1 MTLEER
7 LGAALKT
14 AQSKPAPEAQQA
26 AKRVYSQSMS
36 SVFATE
42 LGAYLR
48 ERGCADARPAA
59 PGELGGSGAER
70 RMAGGIGAK
79 KVDVTWATAE
89 AGLIFAASIKTIN
102 AKDATSGNYQKNL
115 TNRRADLL
123 FESVTLHRR
132 FPYAVLL
139 GLFCLD
145 QGAAADKKMKGEKL
159 TRRSTFENAHQ
170 RLELFTGRNDP
181 ADREEQFE
189 ILCILLVDSE
199 CDPPKVTAYEAGEH
213 SSLVRLDN
221 VIDQA
226 LSKVQ
231 ERNPD
236 FYEYDEVVRTIR
248 KLSR

>member
-1 MTLEER
+1 LTLEER
-7 LGAALKT
+7 LAAALKT
-14 AQSKPAPEAQQA
+14 AQTKPAADAEQA
-26 AKRVYSQSMS
+26 MKRGYSQSMS

-48 ERGCADARPAA
+48 DRGCADARPAA

-102 AKDATSGNYQKNL
+102 AKDARSGNYQKNL

-132 FPYAVLL
+132 FPYAVML

-145 QGAAADKKMKGEKL
+145 QGAAADEKMRGEKL
-159 TRRSTFENAHQ
+159 TRRSTFQNAHQ
-170 RLELFTGRNDP
+170 RLQLFTGRDDP

-213 SSLVRLDN
+213 NALLSLDD
-221 VIDQA
+221 VIDRS
-226 LSKVQ
+226 LLKVG

-236 FYEYDEVVRTIR
+236 FYEYDVASRMIK

>member
-7 LGAALKT
+7 LAAALKT
-14 AQSKPAPEAQQA
+14 ARSKPAADAEQG
-26 AKRVYSQSMS
+26 AKRGYSQSMS
-36 SVFATE
+36 NVFATE
-42 LGAYLR
+42 LGAFLR
-48 ERGCADARPAA
+48 ERGCIEARPAA
-59 PGELGGSGAER
+59 PGQLGGSGAER

-79 KVDVTWATAE
+79 KVDVTWATPE

-102 AKDATSGNYQKNL
+102 AKDAATGNYQKNL
-115 TNRRADLL
+115 TNRRDDLL

-145 QGAAADKKMKGEKL
+145 QGAAADEKKKGDKL

-170 RLELFTGRNDP
+170 RLRLFSGRDDP

-189 ILCILLVDSE
+189 FLAILLVDNES
-199 CDPPKVTAYEAGEH
+199 DPPRVTAYGAGDH
-213 SSLVRLDN
+213 TSVVSLDCVLND
-221 VIDQA
+221 A
-226 LSKVQ
+226 LLKVS

-236 FYEYDEVVRTIR
+236 FYKYDESKRVIS
-248 KLSR
+248 KLNK

>member
-1 MTLEER
+1 
-7 LGAALKT
+7 
-14 AQSKPAPEAQQA
+14 
-26 AKRVYSQSMS
+26 MS
-36 SVFATE
+36 NVFATE
-42 LGAYLR
+42 IGAYLR
-48 ERGCADARPAA
+48 ERGCIEARPAA

-89 AGLIFAASIKTIN
+89 GGLIFASSIKTIN
-102 AKDATSGNYQKNL
+102 AKDARSGNYQKNL
-115 TNRRADLL
+115 TNRRGDLL

-132 FPYAVLL
+132 FPYAVLV
-139 GLFCLD
+139 GLLCLD
-145 QGAAADKKMKGEKL
+145 QGAAGDQKMRGNRL

-170 RLELFTGRNDP
+170 RLQLFTGRDDP

-199 CDPPKVTAYEAGEH
+199 CDPPKVTTYEAGDCAN
-213 SSLVRLDN
+213 VVALDN
-221 VIDQA
+221 VIDRA
-226 LSKVQ
+226 LLKVG

-236 FYEYDEVVRTIR
+236 FYEYDLGARKIT